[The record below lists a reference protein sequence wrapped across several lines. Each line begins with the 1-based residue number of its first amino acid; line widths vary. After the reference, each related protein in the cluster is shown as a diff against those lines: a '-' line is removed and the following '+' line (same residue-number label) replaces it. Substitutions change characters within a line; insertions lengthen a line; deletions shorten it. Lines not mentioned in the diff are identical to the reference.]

1 MPGSDLNSVNGH
13 TATMR
18 DNLVKWADPGRAE
31 QNRQPLLHFSEHAP
45 VSLMIEQ
52 MSPSENPL
60 LPAPAALQTVDATE
74 HERLQLALLA
84 SRDGIWDWCIQ
95 NDQVYYSPRW
105 LEILGYQ
112 PGEFPPHLHEWQQRL
127 HPQDADQ
134 VLQTM
139 RAHIAGTQSRY
150 QISYRLRGRDDRYRW
165 VLARGQVLY
174 DGQNMPVRMVG
185 TITDITGYKQMQRRL
200 QVAMEVLR
208 QFSDNLIVIDQNF
221 LVVATNSAF
230 QRNYGYAQKT
240 LLGRSPAELLAEPLE
255 AAAAEQL
262 KTELATQGQ
271 WAGELWTRTQAGE
284 RILQWV
290 KISAIHVEAEA
301 VPALYA
307 IVFSP
312 LSNQPRIQE
321 RLQRLAYYDHLT
333 GLPNRELF
341 HDRLTV
347 ALRQA
352 QRHGEQ
358 VALLFFD
365 LNRFKNINDTLG
377 HTLGDLLLQQVAQR
391 LEQVVRAS
399 DTVAR
404 LGGDEFTMILT
415 GLHQSN
421 DLQRVMDEV
430 LEQFR
435 QPFRLGEHELF
446 VTTSVGVSLFPRDG
460 EDEENLI
467 KNADIAMYRAKE
479 QGSNSYQIYSPE
491 FGTRLRQRLTLEA
504 DLRKALERNEL
515 LLHYQPKI
523 DVNSRRITGIEALL
537 RWQHPTR
544 GLVPPDQFIPIAE
557 ETGLILPIGD
567 WVLRKGMEDVSPWVR
582 QSSHPFTLAVNLSP
596 VQLQQP
602 DLVQRV
608 ARMLDESGFNPR
620 HLELELTENLLM
632 TNPNASLETLQQLTA
647 TGVRI
652 AIDDFGTGYS
662 SLNYLSRFPIGTLKI
677 DKSFIHDLLDDF
689 NNAEIVSTIVAM
701 GHNLS
706 MTVVAEGVE
715 TEAQLAYL
723 RDIGCDEA
731 QGYLFSRPID
741 CVAMELLLVQQ
752 ADLRQ
757 PML

>member
-1 MPGSDLNSVNGH
+1 M
-13 TATMR
+13 
-18 DNLVKWADPGRAE
+18 
-31 QNRQPLLHFSEHAP
+31 AP
-45 VSLMIEQ
+45 
-52 MSPSENPL
+52 PKNPL
-60 LPAPAALQTVDATE
+60 SPVRTALKAVDAKE
-74 HERLQLALLA
+74 YERLQLALLA

-95 NDQVYYSPRW
+95 SDQVYYSPRW

-112 PGEFPPHLHEWQQRL
+112 PDEFPPHLHEWQQRL
-127 HPQDADQ
+127 HPRDADQ
-134 VLQTM
+134 VLQAM
-139 RAHIAGTQSRY
+139 QAHIAGTQPHY
-150 QISYRLRGRDDRYRW
+150 QISYRLRARDGRYRW

-174 DGQNMPVRMVG
+174 DMHDVPVRMVG

-200 QVAMEVLR
+200 QVALEVLR

-230 QRNYGYAQKT
+230 QRNYGYAQET
-240 LLGRSPAELLAEPLE
+240 LLGHSPAELLAEPLE

-262 KTELATQGQ
+262 RSDLATQGQ

-290 KISAIHVEAEA
+290 KISAIHVEAQA
-301 VPALYA
+301 APTLHA

-377 HTLGDLLLQQVAQR
+377 HTMGDLLLQQVAQR
-391 LEQVVRAS
+391 LERVVRVS

-415 GLHQSN
+415 GLHQPN

-430 LEQFR
+430 LGQFR

-460 EDEENLI
+460 EDEESLI

-491 FGTRLRQRLTLEA
+491 FGTRFRQRLTLEA

-567 WVLRKGMEDVSPWVR
+567 WVLRKGMEDALPWVR

-608 ARMLDESGFNPR
+608 ARMLDDSGFNPR

-632 TNPNASLETLQQLTA
+632 TNPKASLETLQQLTA

-662 SLNYLSRFPIGTLKI
+662 SLNYLSRFPIDTLKI

-701 GHNLS
+701 GHNLN

-715 TEAQLAYL
+715 SEAQLAYL

-731 QGYLFSRPID
+731 QGFLFSRPID
-741 CVAMELLLVQQ
+741 RVSMELLLVQQ